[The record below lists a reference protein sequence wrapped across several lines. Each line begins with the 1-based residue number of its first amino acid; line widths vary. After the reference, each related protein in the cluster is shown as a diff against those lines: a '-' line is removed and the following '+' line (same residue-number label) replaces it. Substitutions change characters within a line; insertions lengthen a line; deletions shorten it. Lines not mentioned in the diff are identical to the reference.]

1 MSLAARS
8 LLTLKQPNNNYAQL
22 ILYGNVRKRQIFISM
37 ATVVGQTPEYR
48 GYKIETDKVGDDW
61 VISIHPSRPD
71 LPILRQHSFR
81 PLLFPEGES
90 LEQAKRWIDRV
101 LSS

>member
-1 MSLAARS
+1 MRS
-8 LLTLKQPNNNYAQL
+8 TQ
-22 ILYGNVRKRQIFISM
+22 M
-37 ATVVGQTPEYR
+37 ATINGQTPEYR
-48 GYKIETDKVGDDW
+48 GYKIETVKVGDHW

-81 PLLFPEGES
+81 PLPFPEGEA
-90 LEQAKRWIDRV
+90 LEQAKRWIDRA